1 MKSLF
6 FDSIPYDLKKDI
18 IFLRSIVVIIRK
30 DIIKLFKV
38 K

>member
-18 IFLRSIVVIIRK
+18 ILLRSIVVIIK
-30 DIIKLFKV
+30 KNIIKLFKV
-38 K
+38 R